1 MLATVRARLEDVVRI
16 FGEAMAWPLNDPE
29 ELKPDAP
36 TDTSES
42 TYGVPAPVRT
52 PSPIRALESGNF
64 GQKKK
69 ATANPI
75 EEILHLLSYDDLPT
89 ASERI
94 QQLRELATV
103 FEGTIEGPARTAV
116 VEALEAKVAEE
127 EEKKRATSKQQERRQ
142 AVGREEEKRKAE
154 EDAEKAESG
163 GWAGGRDGYYGLINQ
178 LSRMRGG
185 MA

>member
-1 MLATVRARLEDVVRI
+1 MRKLATI
-16 FGEAMAWPLNDPE
+16 
-29 ELKPDAP
+29 
-36 TDTSES
+36 
-42 TYGVPAPVRT
+42 
-52 PSPIRALESGNF
+52 
-64 GQKKK
+64 
-69 ATANPI
+69 
-75 EEILHLLSYDDLPT
+75 
-89 ASERI
+89 
-94 QQLRELATV
+94 

-127 EEKKRATSKQQERRQ
+127 EEKKRAIWKQQERKH

-185 MA
+185 IA